1 MWAIF
6 MARNL
11 EYFRDTAAFGWNF
24 LFPFLIIGG
33 FAVLFGGSSFQE
45 NKVGVFPCPETT
57 VHSES
62 LELPPAFR
70 SASYIDFV
78 GFKTQAEGLDRLR
91 HHKID
96 LLIRQGTAPYVY
108 WIDEN
113 SPRGALLEKALL
125 SSLQPAPP
133 GNLLQ
138 KNRIEGRQIRYID
151 WLFPGIL
158 CMNMMFSSLWGVG
171 YVVVRYRKNGVLKR
185 FKATPL
191 TAFEYVT
198 AQIASRIFL
207 LMFTLCVVW
216 VGCSMLFSLY
226 TAGSVVDVLVVLF
239 LGSFCMTSLGMLLA
253 ARGSSEE
260 FSSGVLN
267 FITWPMM
274 FLSEVWFSIE
284 GAPGWV
290 RTFSKMLPLT
300 HVLEAVRGIM
310 NDGRTLVDV
319 SGNIA
324 ILVIMTGIFLTAS
337 ALLFSWND

>member
-45 NKVGVFPCPETT
+45 NKVGIFPCPDAI

-70 SASYIDFV
+70 SASYIEFV

-96 LLIRQGTAPYVY
+96 LLIRQGTTPYAY

-113 SPRGALLEKALL
+113 SPRGPLLEKALL
-125 SSLQPAPP
+125 ASLQPAPP
-133 GNLLQ
+133 ENLLQ

-216 VGCSMLFSLY
+216 AGCSMLFSLY
-226 TAGSVVDVLVVLF
+226 TAGSVVDALVVLF

-253 ARGSSEE
+253 ARGTSEE

-324 ILVIMTGIFLTAS
+324 VLVIMTGIFLTAS
-337 ALLFSWND
+337 ALLFSWNE

>member
-45 NKVGVFPCPETT
+45 NKVGVFPCPDAI

-70 SASYIDFV
+70 SASYIEFV

-96 LLIRQGTAPYVY
+96 LLIRQGTTPYAY

-113 SPRGALLEKALL
+113 SPRGPLLEKALL
-125 SSLQPAPP
+125 ASLQPAPP
-133 GNLLQ
+133 ENLLQ

-216 VGCSMLFSLY
+216 AGCSMLFSLY
-226 TAGSVVDVLVVLF
+226 TAGSVVDALVVLF

-253 ARGSSEE
+253 ARGTSEE

-324 ILVIMTGIFLTAS
+324 VLVIMTGIFLTAS
-337 ALLFSWND
+337 ALLFSWNE